1 MKIRISREWRQK
13 IESWLQSN
21 ENDDKANEDLRR
33 KTRRFTS
40 NRRSLENDSG
50 NLNNSLTKF
59 LIKKCNFVENER
71 KLDPLPEEKTNH
83 SPEYKRVYPD
93 WKPSQTLEKTD
104 DLTET
109 IEAIEGAKVTKD
121 KSVWRKSNLNVSNS
135 SEEIGRIRKPK
146 SLDAPS
152 SSLQSILEEDKRKTV
167 IKQLGDRAASDRL
180 SIYIRRP
187 STETPA
193 EKVQSPKENVQSIY
207 IKPNEPESRISQRLR
222 RPLSN
227 EFSSTQGNKIEID
240 SDNIETPPVV
250 RKTFNNEN
258 RTVNSPCRKLYTPR
272 PLHKETIEAATA
284 SKERTTTKPTE
295 QEVLGDGQF
304 DRHSNARR
312 TRRYKRPTDY
322 SSGNE
327 EISPEPII
335 DKEIPKSESF
345 NSFNT
350 DYKREDKE
358 SRLKRWQEKLKCLDR
373 TEDDV
378 DLTTT
383 KKTKIGRHI
392 SSINQ
397 EDVQEAIRSLK
408 SPTDTPERVWSPSRD
423 IIKETPT
430 ILVKALNPELNDEG
444 FEETQ
449 SLVSD
454 TPSHGKESST
464 SCNEGHSNK
473 KQKPIR
479 TTSTDSA
486 TTTGSGETTSRIKS
500 RISVHDRLSSLDRTR
515 SMRGLRT
522 NLNTGPPT
530 TSNLTPR
537 RTNSLRKTDSQSSV
551 GSQKMRDVERSSSR
565 NSLRS
570 SRSSLNSAISTNT
583 VRKMPVKLT
592 SSQLNNNNKKPLLTQ
607 HNSTTTKT
615 TTRIPASRS
624 SSSGSSIGTTVR
636 KPPLRSTTSTVSTS
650 FKENQN
656 SYLTARNTKSTVPA
670 SRSSSSGSSIS
681 VNKRPSVVSSSSTTT
696 VPRTSGFMR
705 PTAASATKVTG
716 VKLK

>member
-1 MKIRISREWRQK
+1 M
-13 IESWLQSN
+13 
-21 ENDDKANEDLRR
+21 D
-33 KTRRFTS
+33 T
-40 NRRSLENDSG
+40 
-50 NLNNSLTKF
+50 
-59 LIKKCNFVENER
+59 
-71 KLDPLPEEKTNH
+71 
-83 SPEYKRVYPD
+83 
-93 WKPSQTLEKTD
+93 
-104 DLTET
+104 
-109 IEAIEGAKVTKD
+109 
-121 KSVWRKSNLNVSNS
+121 
-135 SEEIGRIRKPK
+135 
-146 SLDAPS
+146 PS

-167 IKQLGDRAASDRL
+167 IKQLGDRPASDRL

-187 STETPA
+187 SNDIPA
-193 EKVQSPKENVQSIY
+193 EKVQSPKDNVQSIY
-207 IKPNEPESRISQRLR
+207 IKPNEPSESRISQRLR

-250 RKTFNNEN
+250 RKTFSNEN
-258 RTVNSPCRKLYTPR
+258 RPVNSPCRKLYTPR
-272 PLHKETIEAATA
+272 PLHKETIEAAA
-284 SKERTTTKPTE
+284 AANKERASVKPTTE
-295 QEVLGDGQF
+295 QVEHFGDGQF

-327 EISPEPII
+327 EISSEPIN

-345 NSFNT
+345 HSFNT

-373 TEDDV
+373 TEDDI
-378 DLTTT
+378 DLTIT

-397 EDVQEAIRSLK
+397 EDVREAIRSLK

-423 IIKETPT
+423 IIKEAPVISIKT
-430 ILVKALNPELNDEG
+430 LNPELNDEG

-464 SCNEGHSNK
+464 SCNESHSNK

-522 NLNTGPPT
+522 NLNSGPSST
-530 TSNLTPR
+530 TLSNLTPR

-551 GSQKMRDVERSSSR
+551 GSQKIRDVERSSSR

-592 SSQLNNNNKKPLLTQ
+592 SSQLNNSLSNKKPLLTQ
-607 HNSTTTKT
+607 NNSTTIKT

-656 SYLTARNTKSTVPA
+656 SYLTGRNTKSTVPA

-681 VNKRPSVVSSSSTTT
+681 VNKRPTIVTSTSTSSM
-696 VPRTSGFMR
+696 PRTSGFMR

>member
-1 MKIRISREWRQK
+1 M
-13 IESWLQSN
+13 
-21 ENDDKANEDLRR
+21 
-33 KTRRFTS
+33 
-40 NRRSLENDSG
+40 
-50 NLNNSLTKF
+50 
-59 LIKKCNFVENER
+59 
-71 KLDPLPEEKTNH
+71 
-83 SPEYKRVYPD
+83 
-93 WKPSQTLEKTD
+93 
-104 DLTET
+104 
-109 IEAIEGAKVTKD
+109 
-121 KSVWRKSNLNVSNS
+121 
-135 SEEIGRIRKPK
+135 
-146 SLDAPS
+146 DAPS

-167 IKQLGDRAASDRL
+167 IKQLGDRGASDRL

-187 STETPA
+187 SNEIPA
-193 EKVQSPKENVQSIY
+193 EKVQSPKDNVQSIY
-207 IKPNEPESRISQRLR
+207 IKPNETESRLSQRLR

-227 EFSSTQGNKIEID
+227 EFSTTQGNKIEID

-272 PLHKETIEAATA
+272 PLHKETIEAVTA
-284 SKERTTTKPTE
+284 SKERTTKPIE
-295 QEVLGDGQF
+295 PEVLGDGQF

-327 EISPEPII
+327 EISPEPSN

-373 TEDDV
+373 TEDDI
-378 DLTTT
+378 DLATT

-397 EDVQEAIRSLK
+397 EDVREAIRSLK

-430 ILVKALNPELNDEG
+430 ILVKTLNPELNDEG

-522 NLNTGPPT
+522 NLNSGPST

-592 SSQLNNNNKKPLLTQ
+592 SSSQLNNNKKPLFTQ
-607 HNSTTTKT
+607 NNSTTTKT

-656 SYLTARNTKSTVPA
+656 SYLSGRNTKSTVPA

-681 VNKRPSVVSSSSTTT
+681 VNKRPSVGTSSTL
-696 VPRTSGFMR
+696 PRTSGFMR

>member
-1 MKIRISREWRQK
+1 M
-13 IESWLQSN
+13 
-21 ENDDKANEDLRR
+21 
-33 KTRRFTS
+33 
-40 NRRSLENDSG
+40 
-50 NLNNSLTKF
+50 
-59 LIKKCNFVENER
+59 
-71 KLDPLPEEKTNH
+71 
-83 SPEYKRVYPD
+83 
-93 WKPSQTLEKTD
+93 
-104 DLTET
+104 
-109 IEAIEGAKVTKD
+109 
-121 KSVWRKSNLNVSNS
+121 
-135 SEEIGRIRKPK
+135 
-146 SLDAPS
+146 
-152 SSLQSILEEDKRKTV
+152 

-187 STETPA
+187 SNEIPA
-193 EKVQSPKENVQSIY
+193 EKVQSPKDNVQSIY
-207 IKPNEPESRISQRLR
+207 IKPSEPESRLSQRLR

-227 EFSSTQGNKIEID
+227 EFSSTKGNKIEID

-258 RTVNSPCRKLYTPR
+258 RPVNSPCRKLYTPR
-272 PLHKETIEAATA
+272 PLHKETIEAVTA
-284 SKERTTTKPTE
+284 SKERTE

-327 EISPEPII
+327 EISPEPIV

-345 NSFNT
+345 HSFNT

-397 EDVQEAIRSLK
+397 EDVREAIRSLK

-423 IIKETPT
+423 IIKETPA
-430 ILVKALNPELNDEG
+430 ILVKTLNPELNDEG

-464 SCNEGHSNK
+464 SCNESHSNK

-522 NLNTGPPT
+522 NLNSGPPT

-592 SSQLNNNNKKPLLTQ
+592 SSQLNNNNSSSSKKPLLTQ
-607 HNSTTTKT
+607 NTVKT

-681 VNKRPSVVSSSSTTT
+681 VNKRPSVVTSSVTTT
-696 VPRTSGFMR
+696 PRTSGFMR